1 MKFKTFY
8 KIFYKHRV
16 KKAKKLL
23 KIYLFIILPFKYLFN
38 LSFVPKKIDLDQL
51 EKNNIDLLNKDLNY
65 LFDYFN
71 SDKGNLFENQYAHP
85 SKRKKDKIQAHG
97 YGNFY
102 EKYFKKI
109 KEKNLNI
116 LEIGSFYGNASASLF
131 FYFKNSFLYA
141 ADIFP
146 DLFRYKS
153 KRINNFFVDSS
164 NELSIKKN
172 IINIAITFDIIIED
186 ASHSLKDQ
194 IISLFLLF
202 KKIKPGGLFI
212 VEELDFP
219 DTRKDMNIYNEK
231 PTLREI
237 FEKIK
242 KNESFNSKYIL
253 PNDKKYFLEN
263 YSNIEIFKGNFNEIA
278 IIKKKK

>member
-8 KIFYKHRV
+8 KIFYAHRV

-237 FEKIK
+237 IEKIK

>member
-8 KIFYKHRV
+8 KIFYAHRV

-23 KIYLFIILPFKYLFN
+23 KIYLLLILPFKYLLN
-38 LSFVPKKIDLDQL
+38 LFFVQKKIDLDQL
-51 EKNNIDLLNKDLNY
+51 EKSNIDLLNKDLNY

-85 SKRKKDKIQAHG
+85 SKRKKEKIQAHG

-102 EKYFKKI
+102 EKHFKKI
-109 KEKNLNI
+109 KERNLNI

-164 NELSIKKN
+164 EELSIKKN
-172 IINIAITFDIIIED
+172 IINTTIMFDIIIED

-202 KKIKPGGLFI
+202 KKIKSGGLFI

-219 DTRKDMNIYNEK
+219 DTRKDMNLNNEK

-237 FEKIK
+237 FKKIK
-242 KNESFNSKYIL
+242 KNESFDSKYIL
-253 PNDKKYFLEN
+253 PEDKKYFLKN
-263 YSNIEIFKGNFNEIA
+263 YSDIEIFKGNFNEIA
-278 IIKKKK
+278 IIKKK

>member
-8 KIFYKHRV
+8 KIFYAHRV

-23 KIYLFIILPFKYLFN
+23 KIYLLLILPFKYLLN
-38 LSFVPKKIDLDQL
+38 LFFVQKKIDLDQL
-51 EKNNIDLLNKDLNY
+51 EKSNIDLLNKDLNY

-85 SKRKKDKIQAHG
+85 SKRKKEKIQAHG

-102 EKYFKKI
+102 EKHFKKI
-109 KEKNLNI
+109 KERNLNI

-164 NELSIKKN
+164 EELSIKKN
-172 IINIAITFDIIIED
+172 IINTTIMFDIIIED

-202 KKIKPGGLFI
+202 KKIKSGGLFI

-219 DTRKDMNIYNEK
+219 DTRKDMNLNNEK

-237 FEKIK
+237 FKKIK
-242 KNESFNSKYIL
+242 KNESFDSKYIL
-253 PNDKKYFLEN
+253 PEDKKYFLIN
-263 YSNIEIFKGNFNEIA
+263 YSDIEIFKGNFNEIA
-278 IIKKKK
+278 IIKKK